1 MAELDRG
8 LENVVEELARIPKYV
23 CEATR
28 ERLRHLARLLLAAEA
43 QGSTRLPLTRLGEQV
58 PLEELFSDPAL
69 EPFLGQV
76 GEAKP
81 FLKDGAWIT
90 THRLFTAEQ
99 AFAERVDARASS
111 TSRERILDGA
121 LTQTPVRLSM
131 EQIQAVQAALDH
143 PMTLISG
150 NPGTGKTSIVVA
162 ILRALVRNQV
172 SPSRIALAAPTGK
185 AAHRMREAI
194 LRTLEKIQDRTPEE
208 DQLAAEVQPRTLHR
222 LLEWHPGQGL
232 FRRHERRLLDCEI
245 LIVDEGSMVGLELA
259 DRLLRALPPTAQLV
273 ILGDADQLP
282 SVEAGAVFRD
292 LLHVYPASARYLTHS
307 YRMDAGD
314 PEGRNILSVARAV
327 NAGDGRQLWEGD
339 EPICARADLRDVQY
353 RGVELLDTDEAGLS
367 AFLEAWGQ
375 AQRQGFPGWSETLRR
390 TWHQD
395 AQGQWNPG
403 ESERLEAVFRHQE
416 RTRILCPLKEAMGLR
431 GTEPIN
437 QHLHTLA
444 RAQMGQ
450 GLRSDLDF
458 YLGEPV
464 MVHVNDY
471 EHGLFNGDQ
480 GLVLL
485 VRKEGG
491 DPHQMAVFPRERGFL
506 AVPLDAIRI
515 HLELAYALTIHKCQG
530 SEYER
535 VALVLPLQDHPA
547 LSRESTYTAL
557 TRARKGALILGSR
570 EVLEASAG
578 RGVTR
583 FSRMDS
589 QAR

>member
-1 MAELDRG
+1 MGELDRG
-8 LENVVEELARIPKYV
+8 LENLVEEMARIPQDAS
-23 CEATR
+23 EATR
-28 ERLRHLARLLLAAEA
+28 DRLRHLARLLLTAEA
-43 QGSTRLPLTRLGEQV
+43 QGSTRLPQSRLGEQV

-81 FLKDGAWIT
+81 FLQDDTWIT

-99 AFAERVDARASS
+99 AFAERVSARARSA
-111 TSRERILDGA
+111 SRERFLAEA
-121 LTQTPVRLSM
+121 LTQTPVRLSG
-131 EQIQAVQAALDH
+131 EQIQAVQAALDY
-143 PMTLISG
+143 PITLISG

-172 SPSRIALAAPTGK
+172 PASRIALAAPTGK

-194 LRTLEKIQDRTPEE
+194 LGALEKIQDRTPEE
-208 DQLAAEVQPRTLHR
+208 DRLAAEVQPRTLHR

-232 FRRHERRLLDCEI
+232 FRRHERRLLDCEV

-282 SVEAGAVFRD
+282 SVEAGVVFRD
-292 LLHVYPASARYLTHS
+292 LLRVYPASARYLTHS

-314 PEGRNILSVARAV
+314 PEGRNILSVARAL
-327 NAGDGRQLWEGD
+327 NSNDKRKLWED
-339 EPICARADLRDVQY
+339 DDCIRVRAELNEVQF
-353 RGVELLDTDEAGLS
+353 RGVELLDTNEEGLRV
-367 AFLEAWGQ
+367 FLEAWGQ
-375 AQRQGFPGWSETLRR
+375 AQRQGFPAWSETLRR
-390 TWHQD
+390 TWRMD
-395 AQGQWNPG
+395 AQGQWSPG
-403 ESERLEAVFRHQE
+403 EEERLETVFRHQE
-416 RTRILCPLKEAMGLR
+416 QARILCPLKEAKGLR
-431 GTEPIN
+431 GTEAIN
-437 QHLHTLA
+437 QHLHALA

-450 GLRSDLDF
+450 GLRSELDF

-506 AVPLDAIRI
+506 AVPLDAIRFR
-515 HLELAYALTIHKCQG
+515 LELAYALTVHKSQG
-530 SEYER
+530 SEYDR

-557 TRARKGALILGSR
+557 TRARKGVLILGSR

-578 RGVTR
+578 RGVMR
-583 FSRMDS
+583 FSRMNS
-589 QAR
+589 